1 MRFSFH
7 AGTMNFLA
15 SNHFD
20 FNRLFY
26 EGIPYTSRDSLRL
39 MEQQQGLNNLKY
51 ELKRMKQLQ
60 SPEVRAFL
68 KMRLPI
74 VEEWMGSPS

>member
-7 AGTMNFLA
+7 AGTMNFLTN
-15 SNHFD
+15 NHFD

-26 EGIPYTSRDSLRL
+26 EGIPYTSREKIGL
-39 MEQQQGLNNLKY
+39 MEQQQGLNSLKD

-68 KMRLPI
+68 KMSLPMVEQWI
-74 VEEWMGSPS
+74 VSPS